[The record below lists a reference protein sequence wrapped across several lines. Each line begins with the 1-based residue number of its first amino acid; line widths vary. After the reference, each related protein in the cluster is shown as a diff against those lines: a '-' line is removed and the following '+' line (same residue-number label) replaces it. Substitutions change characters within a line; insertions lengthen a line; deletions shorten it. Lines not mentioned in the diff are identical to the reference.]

1 MNDPR
6 ESLDWSFGSVN
17 FPYEEIFKGY
27 YSDKNH
33 IDCQF
38 KYGNKIKDGYQVL
51 CFTGAEKEG
60 WNNEM
65 MWAHYGGLHS
75 GVCLEFD
82 EDMLVENLKKNIQIW
97 TFFLKMSNILIV
109 KSLFFYIGKKIR
121 VTMKIISI
129 YLDIF

>member
-1 MNDPR
+1 MKKFSKDTILTKIILIAN
-6 ESLDWSFGSVN
+6 V
-17 FPYEEIFKGY
+17 
-27 YSDKNH
+27 
-33 IDCQF
+33 

-51 CFTGAEKEG
+51 CFTGAKKEG

-82 EDMLVENLKKNIQIW
+82 EDILMENLKKNIQIW
-97 TFFLKMSNILIV
+97 SFILKMSNILII